1 MTSHERH
8 GGEFVEGIFLMCGE
22 REWHSASFLFL
33 GPFIQQDLRPAGFD
47 VASQRGAEVARAARS

>member
-33 GPFIQQDLRPAGFD
+33 GPFIQQDLRPAGRHAED
-47 VASQRGAEVARAARS
+47 GARGEILI

>member
-8 GGEFVEGIFLMCGE
+8 GGEFAEGIFLMCGE

-33 GPFIQQDLRPAGFD
+33 GPFIQQDLRRAGRRKNAED
-47 VASQRGAEVARAARS
+47 GARGEILI